1 VEIGIKNMISNLG
14 AVLLIVSFLTTCST
28 LFLYIKNNIIQKS
41 SICLQFFLFY
51 KVSFYLILFS
61 FFVLIVCFAISD
73 FSIISVYENSHTD
86 KPLFYKISA
95 AWGNHEGSMLLFIL
109 VISLYGILFLLNSK
123 NINDSL
129 RACTIFF
136 QSIIQLIFLSF
147 LIFTSNPFSKIF
159 PVPVQGLGLN
169 PILQDPLLAIHPPF
183 LYLGYVGFSLVFS
196 LLLAALILKQYNSRW
211 ASIAKKWI
219 MLPWS
224 FLSFGIGLGSF
235 WAYYELGW
243 GGYWFWDPVENA
255 SLMPWIAST
264 ALIHSIVV
272 MEKLKKL
279 FAWTAILTILTFIL
293 SLFGTFLVRSGVL
306 NSVHAFA
313 NDPERGVY
321 ILFIITIITLGSLII
336 YILKFPKE
344 SVNNNSFALFSR
356 DFSILLNNYFL
367 IFILTVV
374 IVGTTYPILLSVFTG
389 ETISVGPQY
398 YNTILAPFI
407 FIFLILMAMGPL
419 MKWNGNSLISIKQK
433 IFSFFIVSIFLTIL
447 ISLYLSRYNFIFL
460 LGVLCSVYLI
470 VSVFYEIVMIKK
482 TFFTKQNFSRL
493 FSHLGFGLLILAI
506 TLNHFFSK
514 EINAKIHLGESFFK
528 QGIKINFLKS
538 ESSKEKNF
546 EELFGIYKITKDN
559 KTFIL
564 KPSVRK
570 YKQPQQFTSETSIQ
584 RDGLSDVYIAMDYA
598 GDLSMGIGVRF
609 YYNYFVRLIWISFAL
624 ITIGGIVSFVRRANE
639 KTI

>member
-1 VEIGIKNMISNLG
+1 VEIGIKNMISNIG
-14 AVLLIVSFLTTCST
+14 AILLIVSFVTTCFS
-28 LFLYIKNNIIQKS
+28 LFLYIKNNIICKS
-41 SICLQFFLFY
+41 AVYTKFFLFY
-51 KVSFYLILFS
+51 KSSFYLILFS
-61 FFVLIVCFAISD
+61 FFLLSISFATSD

-95 AWGNHEGSMLLFIL
+95 TWGNHEGSMLLFVL

-147 LIFTSNPFSKIF
+147 LIFTSNPFDKI
-159 PVPVQGLGLN
+159 VPIPNQGLGLN

-196 LLLAALILKQYNSRW
+196 LMLSALILNQYNSSW

-219 MLPWS
+219 VLPWS

-272 MEKLKKL
+272 MEKMKKL
-279 FAWTAILTILTFIL
+279 FSWTAILTILTFVL

-321 ILFIITIITLGSLII
+321 ILFIISIITMSSLVI
-336 YILKFPKE
+336 YILKFPKKSE
-344 SVNNNSFALFSR
+344 SNDGFVLFSR

-407 FIFLILMAMGPL
+407 FIFLILMATGPL
-419 MKWNGNSLISIKQK
+419 MKWNNNSLILMKQR
-433 IFSFFIVSIFLTIL
+433 IFLFFVVSIFFTFL
-447 ISLYLSRYNFIFL
+447 ISLYLNKYNFIFL
-460 LGVLCSVYLI
+460 LGVLCSAYLI
-470 VSVFYEIVMIKK
+470 VSVIYEVATYKK
-482 TFFTKQNFSRL
+482 NFFVKQNFSRL

-506 TLNHFFSK
+506 TLNHFFSR
-514 EINAKIHLGESFFK
+514 EITAKMHLGESFFQ

-538 ESSKEKNF
+538 ESNEENNYD
-546 EELFGIYKITKDN
+546 ELFGSYEVIKDN
-559 KTFIL
+559 KIFIL
-564 KPSVRK
+564 KPSIRK
-570 YKQPQQFTSETSIQ
+570 YKQPKQFTSETSIKN
-584 RDGLSDVYIAMDYA
+584 DGLSDVYIAMDYA
-598 GDLSMGIGVRF
+598 GDPSTGIGVRF
-609 YYNYFVRLIWISFAL
+609 YYNYSVRLIWISFAL
-624 ITIGGIVSFVRRANE
+624 ITIGGIVSFVRRRNE

>member
-1 VEIGIKNMISNLG
+1 MISNLG

-41 SICLQFFLFY
+41 SIYFQFFLFY

-61 FFVLIVCFAISD
+61 FLVLIVCFTISD

-109 VISLYGILFLLNSK
+109 VISLYGVLFLLNSK
-123 NINDSL
+123 NINDPL

-147 LIFTSNPFSKIF
+147 LIFTSNPYNKIF
-159 PVPVQGLGLN
+159 PIPAQGLGLN

-196 LLLAALILKQYNSRW
+196 LLLAALILKQYNSGW

-224 FLSFGIGLGSF
+224 FLSFGIALGSF

-279 FAWTAILTILTFIL
+279 FAWTAILTILTFLL

-321 ILFIITIITLGSLII
+321 ILLIISAITLGSLIV

-344 SVNNNSFALFSR
+344 SASNNSFVLFSR

-407 FIFLILMAMGPL
+407 FVFLILMAIGPL
-419 MKWNGNSLISIKQK
+419 MKWNGNSLIPTKQK
-433 IFSFFIVSIFLTIL
+433 IFLFFLVSIFLTIL
-447 ISLYLSRYNFIFL
+447 ISFYLSKSNFIFL

-470 VSVFYEIVMIKK
+470 TSVFYEIIMYKK
-482 TFFTKQNFSRL
+482 NSFIKQNFSRL

-514 EINAKIHLGESFFK
+514 EITTKIDLGESFFK
-528 QGIKINFLKS
+528 QGVKINFLKL
-538 ESSKEKNF
+538 ESNKEKNF
-546 EELFGIYKITKDN
+546 EELFGSYEIIKDN

-564 KPSVRK
+564 KPSIRK

-584 RDGLSDVYIAMDYA
+584 SDGLSDVYIAMDYA
-598 GDLSMGIGVRF
+598 GDPNAGIGVRF
-609 YYNYFVRLIWISFAL
+609 YYNYFVRLIWVSFAL
-624 ITIGGIVSFVRRANE
+624 ITIGGIMSFVRRGNE

>member
-1 VEIGIKNMISNLG
+1 MISNLG
-14 AVLLIVSFLTTCST
+14 AVLLIVSFLTTCSA

-41 SICLQFFLFY
+41 SIYLQFFLFY

-61 FFVLIVCFAISD
+61 FFVLIVCFGISD

-196 LLLAALILKQYNSRW
+196 LLLAALILKQYNSGW

-321 ILFIITIITLGSLII
+321 ILFIISIITLGSLII

-344 SVNNNSFALFSR
+344 SANNNSFTLFSR

-398 YNTILAPFI
+398 YNCL
-407 FIFLILMAMGPL
+407 
-419 MKWNGNSLISIKQK
+419 
-433 IFSFFIVSIFLTIL
+433 
-447 ISLYLSRYNFIFL
+447 LYTS
-460 LGVLCSVYLI
+460 
-470 VSVFYEIVMIKK
+470 
-482 TFFTKQNFSRL
+482 
-493 FSHLGFGLLILAI
+493 
-506 TLNHFFSK
+506 
-514 EINAKIHLGESFFK
+514 
-528 QGIKINFLKS
+528 
-538 ESSKEKNF
+538 
-546 EELFGIYKITKDN
+546 
-559 KTFIL
+559 
-564 KPSVRK
+564 PS
-570 YKQPQQFTSETSIQ
+570 P
-584 RDGLSDVYIAMDYA
+584 RD
-598 GDLSMGIGVRF
+598 
-609 YYNYFVRLIWISFAL
+609 
-624 ITIGGIVSFVRRANE
+624 
-639 KTI
+639 

>member
-1 VEIGIKNMISNLG
+1 MISNLG
-14 AVLLIVSFLTTCST
+14 AMLLIVSFLTTCST

-41 SICLQFFLFY
+41 SIYLQFFLFY
-51 KVSFYLILFS
+51 KVSFYFILFS
-61 FFVLIVCFAISD
+61 FLVLIVCFTISD

-109 VISLYGILFLLNSK
+109 VISLYGVLFLLNSK
-123 NINDSL
+123 NTNDPL

-147 LIFTSNPFSKIF
+147 LIFTSNPFNKIF
-159 PVPVQGLGLN
+159 PIPAQGLGLN

-196 LLLAALILKQYNSRW
+196 LLLAALILKQYNSGW

-219 MLPWS
+219 MLPWT
-224 FLSFGIGLGSF
+224 FLSFGIALGSF

-279 FAWTAILTILTFIL
+279 FAWTAILTMLTFLL

-321 ILFIITIITLGSLII
+321 ILLIISAITLGSLIV

-344 SVNNNSFALFSR
+344 SVSNNSFVLFSR

-407 FIFLILMAMGPL
+407 FIFLILMAIGPL
-419 MKWNGNSLISIKQK
+419 MKWNGSSLTLMKQK
-433 IFSFFIVSIFLTIL
+433 IFLFFLISIFFTIS
-447 ISLYLSRYNFIFL
+447 ISFYLSETNFIFL

-470 VSVFYEIVMIKK
+470 VSVFYEILMYKK
-482 TFFTKQNFSRL
+482 NFFAKQNFSRL

-506 TLNHFFSK
+506 TLNHFFSR
-514 EINAKIHLGESFFK
+514 EINTKIDLGESFFK
-528 QGIKINFLKS
+528 QGVKINFLRS
-538 ESSKEKNF
+538 ESNKEKNF
-546 EELFGIYKITKDN
+546 EELFGSYEIIKDN

-564 KPSVRK
+564 KPSIRK

-584 RDGLSDVYIAMDYA
+584 SDGFSDVYIAMDYG
-598 GDLSMGIGVRF
+598 GDSSAGIGVRF

-624 ITIGGIVSFVRRANE
+624 ITIGGIVSFVRRRNE

>member
-1 VEIGIKNMISNLG
+1 MISNLG

-41 SICLQFFLFY
+41 SIYLQFFLFY

-61 FFVLIVCFAISD
+61 FLVLIVCFTISD

-159 PVPVQGLGLN
+159 PIPAQGLGLN

-196 LLLAALILKQYNSRW
+196 LLLAALILNQYNSTW

-264 ALIHSIVV
+264 ALIHSILV
-272 MEKLKKL
+272 MEKLRKL
-279 FAWTAILTILTFIL
+279 FSWTAILTILTFIL

-321 ILFIITIITLGSLII
+321 ILFIISIITLGSLIV
-336 YILKFPKE
+336 YIFKFPRE
-344 SVNNNSFALFSR
+344 STGNNSFALFSR

-407 FIFLILMAMGPL
+407 FVFLILMATGPL
-419 MKWNGNSLISIKQK
+419 MKWNNNSLILMKQR
-433 IFSFFIVSIFLTIL
+433 IFFFFLVSIFLTIL
-447 ISLYLSRYNFIFL
+447 ISFHLNKYNIVFT
-460 LGVLCSVYLI
+460 LGVLCSLYLI
-470 VSVFYEIVMIKK
+470 VSVFYEMVVYKK
-482 TFFTKQNFSRL
+482 NLFFKQNFSRL
-493 FSHLGFGLLILAI
+493 FSHFGFGLLILSI

-514 EINAKIHLGESFFK
+514 EITTKISPGESYLQEEF
-528 QGIKINFLKS
+528 KINFLNS
-538 ESSKEKNF
+538 VSSKEKNF
-546 EELFGIYKITKDN
+546 EELFGNYKITKEN

-564 KPSVRK
+564 KPSIRK

-584 RDGLSDVYIAMDYA
+584 RDGLSDVYIAMDYS
-598 GDLSMGIGVRF
+598 GDPSTGIGVRF
-609 YYNYFVRLIWISFAL
+609 YYNYFVRLIWVSFVF
-624 ITIGGIVSFVRRANE
+624 ITIGGAASFIARKNE

>member
-1 VEIGIKNMISNLG
+1 MISNLG
-14 AVLLIVSFLTTCST
+14 AVLLIVSFLTTCSS

-41 SICLQFFLFY
+41 SIYLQFFLFY

-470 VSVFYEIVMIKK
+470 VSVFYEIVMSKK

-506 TLNHFFSK
+506 TLNHFFSR
-514 EINAKIHLGESFFK
+514 EITAKMHLGESFFQ

-538 ESSKEKNF
+538 ESNEENNYD
-546 EELFGIYKITKDN
+546 ELFGSYEVIKDN

-564 KPSVRK
+564 KPSIRK
-570 YKQPQQFTSETSIQ
+570 YKQPKQFTSETSIKN
-584 RDGLSDVYIAMDYA
+584 DGLSDVYIAMDYA
-598 GDLSMGIGVRF
+598 GDPSMGMRVRF
-609 YYNYFVRLIWISFAL
+609 YYNYFIRLIWISFAL
-624 ITIGGIVSFVRRANE
+624 ITIGGIASFVRRGNE

>member
-1 VEIGIKNMISNLG
+1 MISNVGSMLL
-14 AVLLIVSFLTTCST
+14 VLSFVITCYT
-28 LFLYIKNNIIQKS
+28 LFIYVKKNIVQKS
-41 SICLQFFLFY
+41 SIYLEFFLYY
-51 KVSFYLILFS
+51 KASFLLLLFS
-61 FFVLIVCFAISD
+61 FFILLISFVMSD

-86 KPLFYKISA
+86 KPLFYKISGT
-95 AWGNHEGSMLLFIL
+95 WGNHEGSMLLLIL

-123 NINDSL
+123 NISDSL
-129 RACTIFF
+129 RATTIFF

-147 LIFTSNPFSKIF
+147 LIFTSNPFSKII
-159 PVPVQGLGLN
+159 PIPSQGLGLN

-196 LLLAALILKQYNSRW
+196 LLLAALVLKQYNSRW

-272 MEKLKKL
+272 MEKMKKL
-279 FAWTAILTILTFIL
+279 FSWTAILTILTFVL

-321 ILFIITIITLGSLII
+321 ILFIISIITLGSLAI
-336 YILKFPKE
+336 YILKFPKKIE
-344 SVNNNSFALFSR
+344 NNNSFALFSR

-367 IFILTVV
+367 IFILAVV
-374 IVGTTYPILLSVFTG
+374 IVGTTYPILLSVFIG
-389 ETISVGPQY
+389 ETISIGPQY

-407 FIFLILMAMGPL
+407 FIFMVLMAIGPL
-419 MKWNGNSLISIKQK
+419 MKWNNNSLVLRKQR
-433 IFSFFIVSIFLTIL
+433 IFLFFLLSIFLTIL
-447 ISLYLSRYNFIFL
+447 ISFYLSKYNFIFF
-460 LGVLCSVYLI
+460 LGVLCSMYLI
-470 VSVFYEIVMIKK
+470 VSVFYEIAMYKK
-482 TFFTKQNFSRL
+482 NFFIKQNFSRL

-514 EINAKIHLGESFFK
+514 EISTKINLGESFFK

-538 ESSKEKNF
+538 ESNKGNNF
-546 EELFGIYKITKDN
+546 EELFGSYEITKDN
-559 KTFIL
+559 KIYIL
-564 KPSVRK
+564 KPSIRK

-584 RDGLSDVYIAMDYA
+584 SDGLSDVYIAMDYA
-598 GDLSMGIGVRF
+598 GDPSTGIGVRF
-609 YYNYFVRLIWISFAL
+609 YYNYFIRLIWISFVL
-624 ITIGGIVSFVRRANE
+624 ITIGGIVSFAGRKNE
-639 KTI
+639 K

>member
-1 VEIGIKNMISNLG
+1 MEKCIFQSAENFKEHRFHFFDILRILEPDFQNIHIPGPRKSVLG
-14 AVLLIVSFLTTCST
+14 PGDVFGRFWGV
-28 LFLYIKNNIIQKS
+28 QKS
-41 SICLQFFLFY
+41 SIYLQFFLFY

-61 FFVLIVCFAISD
+61 FFVLIVCFGISD

-196 LLLAALILKQYNSRW
+196 LLLAALILKQYNSGW

-313 NDPERGVY
+313 NDPERGV
-321 ILFIITIITLGSLII
+321 FILII
-336 YILKFPKE
+336 LGVFFGGALFL
-344 SVNNNSFALFSR
+344 FALRASAMDSKGVFAMVSR
-356 DFSILLNNYFL
+356 ESALIANNLLLAISCFVVFRNSSLPHKNDISEKINKIIFCNNY
-367 IFILTVV
+367 V
-374 IVGTTYPILLSVFTG
+374 I
-389 ETISVGPQY
+389 Q
-398 YNTILAPFI
+398 
-407 FIFLILMAMGPL
+407 
-419 MKWNGNSLISIKQK
+419 
-433 IFSFFIVSIFLTIL
+433 
-447 ISLYLSRYNFIFL
+447 
-460 LGVLCSVYLI
+460 
-470 VSVFYEIVMIKK
+470 
-482 TFFTKQNFSRL
+482 
-493 FSHLGFGLLILAI
+493 
-506 TLNHFFSK
+506 
-514 EINAKIHLGESFFK
+514 
-528 QGIKINFLKS
+528 
-538 ESSKEKNF
+538 
-546 EELFGIYKITKDN
+546 
-559 KTFIL
+559 
-564 KPSVRK
+564 
-570 YKQPQQFTSETSIQ
+570 
-584 RDGLSDVYIAMDYA
+584 
-598 GDLSMGIGVRF
+598 
-609 YYNYFVRLIWISFAL
+609 
-624 ITIGGIVSFVRRANE
+624 
-639 KTI
+639 

>member
-1 VEIGIKNMISNLG
+1 MISNLG

-41 SICLQFFLFY
+41 SIYFQFFLFY

-61 FFVLIVCFAISD
+61 FLVLIVCFTISD

-109 VISLYGILFLLNSK
+109 VISLYGVLFLLNSK
-123 NINDSL
+123 NINDPL

-147 LIFTSNPFSKIF
+147 LIFTSNPYNKIF
-159 PVPVQGLGLN
+159 PIPAQGLGLN

-196 LLLAALILKQYNSRW
+196 LLLAALILKQYNSGW

-224 FLSFGIGLGSF
+224 FLSFGIALGSF

-321 ILFIITIITLGSLII
+321 ILFIISIITLGSLII

-344 SVNNNSFALFSR
+344 SANNNSFTLFSR

-398 YNTILAPFI
+398 YNAILAPFI
-407 FIFLILMAMGPL
+407 FIFLILMAIGPL

-433 IFSFFIVSIFLTIL
+433 IFSFFIVSIFSGKFLVFKFAFWPP
-447 ISLYLSRYNFIFL
+447 ISRF
-460 LGVLCSVYLI
+460 
-470 VSVFYEIVMIKK
+470 SVF
-482 TFFTKQNFSRL
+482 L
-493 FSHLGFGLLILAI
+493 
-506 TLNHFFSK
+506 
-514 EINAKIHLGESFFK
+514 
-528 QGIKINFLKS
+528 
-538 ESSKEKNF
+538 
-546 EELFGIYKITKDN
+546 
-559 KTFIL
+559 
-564 KPSVRK
+564 
-570 YKQPQQFTSETSIQ
+570 
-584 RDGLSDVYIAMDYA
+584 
-598 GDLSMGIGVRF
+598 
-609 YYNYFVRLIWISFAL
+609 
-624 ITIGGIVSFVRRANE
+624 
-639 KTI
+639 

>member
-1 VEIGIKNMISNLG
+1 MISNLG

-41 SICLQFFLFY
+41 SIYFQFFLFY

-61 FFVLIVCFAISD
+61 FLVLIVCFTISD

-147 LIFTSNPFSKIF
+147 LIFTSNPYNKIF
-159 PVPVQGLGLN
+159 PIPAQGLGLN

-196 LLLAALILKQYNSRW
+196 LLLAALILKQYNSGW

-224 FLSFGIGLGSF
+224 FLSFGIALGSF

-306 NSVHAFA
+306 NSVHM
-313 NDPERGVY
+313 NR
-321 ILFIITIITLGSLII
+321 I
-336 YILKFPKE
+336 
-344 SVNNNSFALFSR
+344 
-356 DFSILLNNYFL
+356 
-367 IFILTVV
+367 
-374 IVGTTYPILLSVFTG
+374 
-389 ETISVGPQY
+389 
-398 YNTILAPFI
+398 
-407 FIFLILMAMGPL
+407 
-419 MKWNGNSLISIKQK
+419 
-433 IFSFFIVSIFLTIL
+433 
-447 ISLYLSRYNFIFL
+447 
-460 LGVLCSVYLI
+460 
-470 VSVFYEIVMIKK
+470 
-482 TFFTKQNFSRL
+482 
-493 FSHLGFGLLILAI
+493 
-506 TLNHFFSK
+506 
-514 EINAKIHLGESFFK
+514 
-528 QGIKINFLKS
+528 
-538 ESSKEKNF
+538 
-546 EELFGIYKITKDN
+546 
-559 KTFIL
+559 
-564 KPSVRK
+564 
-570 YKQPQQFTSETSIQ
+570 
-584 RDGLSDVYIAMDYA
+584 
-598 GDLSMGIGVRF
+598 
-609 YYNYFVRLIWISFAL
+609 
-624 ITIGGIVSFVRRANE
+624 
-639 KTI
+639 

>member
-1 VEIGIKNMISNLG
+1 MISNLG
-14 AVLLIVSFLTTCST
+14 AVLLIVSFLTTCSS

-41 SICLQFFLFY
+41 SLYLQFFLFY

-196 LLLAALILKQYNSRW
+196 LLLAALILKRYNSGW

-624 ITIGGIVSFVRRANE
+624 ITIGGIVSLVRRANE

>member
-1 VEIGIKNMISNLG
+1 MISNLG
-14 AVLLIVSFLTTCST
+14 SVLLIASFAITFFT
-28 LFLYIKNNIIQKS
+28 LFLYVKNNIVYKS
-41 SICLQFFLFY
+41 KVYLQFFLFY

-61 FFVLIVCFAISD
+61 FFILVICFSISD

-109 VISLYGILFLLNSK
+109 VISLYGILFLFNSK

-129 RACTIFF
+129 RGCTIFF
-136 QSIIQLIFLSF
+136 QSIIQIIFLSF

-159 PVPVQGLGLN
+159 PIPAQGLGLN

-196 LLLAALILKQYNSRW
+196 LLLAALILNQYNSTW

-255 SLMPWIAST
+255 SLMPWISST
-264 ALIHSIVV
+264 ALIHSILV
-272 MEKLKKL
+272 MEKLRKL
-279 FAWTAILTILTFIL
+279 FSWTAILTILTFIL

-321 ILFIITIITLGSLII
+321 ILFIISIITLGSLIV
-336 YILKFPKE
+336 YIFKFPRE
-344 SVNNNSFALFSR
+344 STGNNSFALFSR

-407 FIFLILMAMGPL
+407 FVFLILMATGPL
-419 MKWNGNSLISIKQK
+419 MKWNNNSLILMKQR
-433 IFSFFIVSIFLTIL
+433 IFLFFLVSIFLTIL
-447 ISLYLSRYNFIFL
+447 ISFHLNKYNIVFT
-460 LGVLCSVYLI
+460 LGVLCSLYLI
-470 VSVFYEIVMIKK
+470 VSVFYEMVVYKK
-482 TFFTKQNFSRL
+482 NLFFKQNFSRL
-493 FSHLGFGLLILAI
+493 FSHFGFGLLILSI

-514 EINAKIHLGESFFK
+514 EITTKISPGESYLQEEF
-528 QGIKINFLKS
+528 KINFLNS

-546 EELFGIYKITKDN
+546 EELFGSYKITKEN

-564 KPSVRK
+564 KPSIRK

-584 RDGLSDVYIAMDYA
+584 RDGLSDVYIAMDYS
-598 GDLSMGIGVRF
+598 GDPSTGIGVRF
-609 YYNYFVRLIWISFAL
+609 YYNYFVRLIWVSFVF
-624 ITIGGIVSFVRRANE
+624 ITIGGAASFIARKNE

>member
-1 VEIGIKNMISNLG
+1 MISNLG

-41 SICLQFFLFY
+41 SIYLQFFLFY

-61 FFVLIVCFAISD
+61 FFVLIVCFGISD

-196 LLLAALILKQYNSRW
+196 LLLAALILKQYNSGW

-321 ILFIITIITLGSLII
+321 ILFIISIITLGSLII

-344 SVNNNSFALFSR
+344 IASNNSFVLFSR

-389 ETISVGPQY
+389 ESISVGPQY

-407 FIFLILMAMGPL
+407 FIFLILMAIGPL
-419 MKWNGNSLISIKQK
+419 MKWNDNSFISMKQK
-433 IFSFFIVSIFLTIL
+433 IFLFFLVSVFLTIL
-447 ISLYLSRYNFIFL
+447 ISLYLSNYNFIFL
-460 LGVLCSVYLI
+460 LGILCSVYLI
-470 VSVFYEIVMIKK
+470 VSVFYEIVMSKK
-482 TFFTKQNFSRL
+482 FFFTKQNFSRL

-546 EELFGIYKITKDN
+546 EELFGI
-559 KTFIL
+559 
-564 KPSVRK
+564 
-570 YKQPQQFTSETSIQ
+570 
-584 RDGLSDVYIAMDYA
+584 
-598 GDLSMGIGVRF
+598 
-609 YYNYFVRLIWISFAL
+609 
-624 ITIGGIVSFVRRANE
+624 
-639 KTI
+639 

>member
-1 VEIGIKNMISNLG
+1 MISNLG

-41 SICLQFFLFY
+41 SIYLQFFLFY

-61 FFVLIVCFAISD
+61 FFVLIVCFGISD

-109 VISLYGILFLLNSK
+109 VISLYGVLFLLNSK

-147 LIFTSNPFSKIF
+147 LIFTSNPFNKIF
-159 PVPVQGLGLN
+159 PIPAQGLGLN

-196 LLLAALILKQYNSRW
+196 LLLAALILKQYNSGW

-279 FAWTAILTILTFIL
+279 FAWTAILTILTFLL

-321 ILFIITIITLGSLII
+321 ILLIISVITLGSLIV

-344 SVNNNSFALFSR
+344 SASNNSFVLFSR

-407 FIFLILMAMGPL
+407 FVFLILMAIGPL
-419 MKWNGNSLISIKQK
+419 MKWNSNSLILMKQK
-433 IFSFFIVSIFLTIL
+433 IFLFFLVSIFLTIL
-447 ISLYLSRYNFIFL
+447 ISFYLSKANFIFL

-470 VSVFYEIVMIKK
+470 ISVFYEIIMYKK
-482 TFFTKQNFSRL
+482 NFFTKQNFSRL

-514 EINAKIHLGESFFK
+514 EITTKIDLGESFFK
-528 QGIKINFLKS
+528 QGVKISFLKS
-538 ESSKEKNF
+538 ESNKEKNF
-546 EELFGIYKITKDN
+546 EELFGSYEITKDN

-564 KPSVRK
+564 KPSIRK
-570 YKQPQQFTSETSIQ
+570 YKQPQQFTSETSIESN
-584 RDGLSDVYIAMDYA
+584 GLSDVYIAMDYA
-598 GDLSMGIGVRF
+598 VDPSAGIGVRF

-624 ITIGGIVSFVRRANE
+624 ITIGGIMSFVRRGNE

>member
-1 VEIGIKNMISNLG
+1 MISNLG
-14 AVLLIVSFLTTCST
+14 AVLLIVSFLTTCSS

-41 SICLQFFLFY
+41 SIYLQFFLFY

-624 ITIGGIVSFVRRANE
+624 ITIGGIVSLVRRANE

>member
-1 VEIGIKNMISNLG
+1 MISNLG

-41 SICLQFFLFY
+41 SIYLQFFLFY

-514 EINAKIHLGESFFK
+514 EINAKLHLGESFFK

-598 GDLSMGIGVRF
+598 GDLSMGMGVRF

-624 ITIGGIVSFVRRANE
+624 ITIGGIVSFVRRGNE

>member
-1 VEIGIKNMISNLG
+1 MISNLG

-41 SICLQFFLFY
+41 SIYLQFFLFY

-61 FFVLIVCFAISD
+61 FLVLIVCFTISD

-109 VISLYGILFLLNSK
+109 VISLYGVLFLLNSK

-147 LIFTSNPFSKIF
+147 LIFTSNPFNKIF
-159 PVPVQGLGLN
+159 PIPAQGLGLN

-196 LLLAALILKQYNSRW
+196 LLLAALILRQYNSGW

-224 FLSFGIGLGSF
+224 FLSFGIALGSF

-279 FAWTAILTILTFIL
+279 FAWTAILTILTFLL

-321 ILFIITIITLGSLII
+321 ILLIISVITLGSLIV

-344 SVNNNSFALFSR
+344 SASNNSFVLFSR

-407 FIFLILMAMGPL
+407 FVFLILMAIGPL
-419 MKWNGNSLISIKQK
+419 MKWNSNSLILMKQK
-433 IFSFFIVSIFLTIL
+433 IFLFFLVSIFLTIL
-447 ISLYLSRYNFIFL
+447 ISFYLSKANFIFL

-470 VSVFYEIVMIKK
+470 ISVFYEIIMYKK
-482 TFFTKQNFSRL
+482 NFFTKQNFSRL

-514 EINAKIHLGESFFK
+514 EITTKIDLGESFFK
-528 QGIKINFLKS
+528 QGVKISFLKS
-538 ESSKEKNF
+538 ESNKEKNF
-546 EELFGIYKITKDN
+546 EELFGSYEITKDN

-564 KPSVRK
+564 KPSIRK
-570 YKQPQQFTSETSIQ
+570 YKQPQQFTSETSIESN
-584 RDGLSDVYIAMDYA
+584 GLSDVYIAMDYA
-598 GDLSMGIGVRF
+598 VDPSAGIGVRF

-624 ITIGGIVSFVRRANE
+624 ITIGGIMSFVRRGNE

>member
-1 VEIGIKNMISNLG
+1 MISNLG
-14 AVLLIVSFLTTCST
+14 AVLLIVSFLTTCSS

-41 SICLQFFLFY
+41 SIYLQFFLFY

-61 FFVLIVCFAISD
+61 FFVLIACFAISD

-344 SVNNNSFALFSR
+344 SVNNNRFALFSR

-407 FIFLILMAMGPL
+407 FIFLILMAIGPL
-419 MKWNGNSLISIKQK
+419 MKWNGNSPILMKQK
-433 IFSFFIVSIFLTIL
+433 IFSFFIVSVFLTIL
-447 ISLYLSRYNFIFL
+447 ISLYLSGYNFIFL

-470 VSVFYEIVMIKK
+470 VSVFHEIVMNKK
-482 TFFTKQNFSRL
+482 IFFTKHNFSRL

-514 EINAKIHLGESFFK
+514 ELNAKLHLGESFFK

>member
-1 VEIGIKNMISNLG
+1 MISNLG

-41 SICLQFFLFY
+41 SIYLQFFLFY

-514 EINAKIHLGESFFK
+514 EINAKLHLGESFFK